1 MYEGNIEGGLQY
13 ELCILKSK
21 KLFVLV
27 IEFSNVKFS
36 FFKSVSPLCFALA
49 NL

>member
-1 MYEGNIEGGLQY
+1 MYEGSIEGGLQY

-21 KLFVLV
+21 MLFVLV

-36 FFKSVSPLCFALA
+36 FFKSVSLLCFALA

>member
-1 MYEGNIEGGLQY
+1 MYEGNVEGGLHN

-21 KLFVLV
+21 RLFVLV

-36 FFKSVSPLCFALA
+36 FFKSVSPLCSVLT